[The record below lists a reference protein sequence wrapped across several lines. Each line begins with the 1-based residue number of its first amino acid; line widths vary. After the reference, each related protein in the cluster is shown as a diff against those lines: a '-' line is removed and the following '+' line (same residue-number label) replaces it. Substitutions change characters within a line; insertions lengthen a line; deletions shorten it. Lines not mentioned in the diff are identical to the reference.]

1 MLHLAGHT
9 RAKPAALLDVHH
21 AQCATGIRIKHKRE
35 SQDEVAHFST
45 WPDMG
50 LALTYAKDE
59 LVPREKESG
68 AAWRIL
74 KREDGR
80 EDKSRDKQW
89 RCYRSV
95 AIAVGSLMRDSK
107 SYEEALSAIQ
117 ARLESFGAK
126 PHTPFL
132 AAINSEIKQMRP
144 SVADVI
150 ARDVLGF

>member
-1 MLHLAGHT
+1 
-9 RAKPAALLDVHH
+9 
-21 AQCATGIRIKHKRE
+21 
-35 SQDEVAHFST
+35 
-45 WPDMG
+45 MG

-68 AAWRIL
+68 AAWRII

-95 AIAVGSLMRDSK
+95 AIAVGSLMRNGK
-107 SYEEALSAIQ
+107 TYEEAVSAIQ
-117 ARLESFGAK
+117 ERFESFGAK

-132 AAINSEIKQMRP
+132 ATINSEIKQMRS

-150 ARDVLGF
+150 AREDPVVGGWWGYGRREGAVDIIATRAANTLCWQMHPMRSLSIDGA